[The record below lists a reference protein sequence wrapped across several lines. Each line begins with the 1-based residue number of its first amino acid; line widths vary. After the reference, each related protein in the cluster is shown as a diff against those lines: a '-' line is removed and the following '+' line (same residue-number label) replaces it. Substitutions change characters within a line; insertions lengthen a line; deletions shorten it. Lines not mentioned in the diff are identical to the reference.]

1 MQGSENRKLI
11 CCGLPQEK
19 EDCVRKSGH
28 GSKYSQ
34 PRDVGIML
42 AVMDLFY
49 LREGVS
55 VGFNYGLIT
64 FSLLVLT
71 PLHFVK
77 PTLTR

>member
-11 CCGLPQEK
+11 CRGLPQEK
-19 EDCVRKSGH
+19 EDCVRKSF
-28 GSKYSQ
+28 
-34 PRDVGIML
+34 IL
-42 AVMDLFY
+42 LFFY